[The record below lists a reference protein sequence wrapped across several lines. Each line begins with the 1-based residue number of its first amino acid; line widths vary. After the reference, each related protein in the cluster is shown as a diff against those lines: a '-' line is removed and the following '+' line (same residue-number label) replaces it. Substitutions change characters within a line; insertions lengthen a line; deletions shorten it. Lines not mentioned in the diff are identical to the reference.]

1 MCKKRKS
8 HPNFTSRP
16 NAEPARGK
24 RRKMSLLQYY
34 HAFKINGSSIV
45 ASPMPEII

>member
-1 MCKKRKS
+1 MQKKKIAS
-8 HPNFTSRP
+8 NFTSRS
-16 NAEPARGK
+16 NAKLSWGE